1 MHLPIA
7 ERELRTASRAPRTYR
22 GRLIACVIFGAITG
36 WMFWFSAK
44 IGNITQIAPQ
54 TFAFIAH
61 MALLMCM
68 FSCSV
73 TADALSSEKRNGT
86 LGLLFLTDLRG
97 VDIVFG
103 KLAAFGLITFYGLMG
118 VIPILAMP

>member
-1 MHLPIA
+1 MNVPIA
-7 ERELRTASRAPRTYR
+7 ERELRTAARAPRSYR

-36 WMFWFSAK
+36 WMVWFSSK
-44 IGNITQIAPQ
+44 IAPQ

-73 TADALSSEKRNGT
+73 TADAISSEKRNGT

-97 VDIVFG
+97 FDIVFG

-118 VIPILAMP
+118 VIPILAMPILMGG